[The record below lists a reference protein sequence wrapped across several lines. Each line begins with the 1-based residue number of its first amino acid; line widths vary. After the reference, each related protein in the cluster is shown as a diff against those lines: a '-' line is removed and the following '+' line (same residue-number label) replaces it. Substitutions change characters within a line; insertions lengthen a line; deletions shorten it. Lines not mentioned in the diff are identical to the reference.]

1 MKVRIA
7 TPRRLDGDRARLNST
22 LEPPL
27 SSSQVRKRRGYFLI
41 PANLPVGWI
50 DMKVWFLLCPSRST
64 LEQLENRGSD
74 DTGRSYILTMKFAVA
89 VTHEAPWYVARCLDV
104 DVVSQGETVDEAV
117 ANLEEAL
124 GLYFEG
130 EDLSDSIERPV
141 ITTVL
146 IPA

>member
-1 MKVRIA
+1 MEYSGRFS
-7 TPRRLDGDRARLNST
+7 PRNHGTVDLSAHSEAKYEPKYEPDPMTRAAGTIS
-22 LEPPL
+22 
-27 SSSQVRKRRGYFLI
+27 F
-41 PANLPVGWI
+41 
-50 DMKVWFLLCPSRST
+50 
-64 LEQLENRGSD
+64 
-74 DTGRSYILTMKFAVA
+74 MKFTVA

-130 EDLSDSIERPV
+130 EDLPDSLEPPI

>member
-1 MKVRIA
+1 
-7 TPRRLDGDRARLNST
+7 
-22 LEPPL
+22 
-27 SSSQVRKRRGYFLI
+27 
-41 PANLPVGWI
+41 
-50 DMKVWFLLCPSRST
+50 
-64 LEQLENRGSD
+64 
-74 DTGRSYILTMKFAVA
+74 MKFTVA
-89 VTHEAPWYVARCLDV
+89 VTHEAPRYVARCLEV

-146 IPA
+146 LLA

>member
-1 MKVRIA
+1 M
-7 TPRRLDGDRARLNST
+7 T
-22 LEPPL
+22 
-27 SSSQVRKRRGYFLI
+27 QVAGTI
-41 PANLPVGWI
+41 W
-50 DMKVWFLLCPSRST
+50 
-64 LEQLENRGSD
+64 
-74 DTGRSYILTMKFAVA
+74 TMKFTVA

-104 DVVSQGETVDEAV
+104 DVVSQGETVDDAV

-130 EDLSDSIERPV
+130 EDLPDSLEPPI

>member
-1 MKVRIA
+1 MTQAAHTVRI
-7 TPRRLDGDRARLNST
+7 
-22 LEPPL
+22 
-27 SSSQVRKRRGYFLI
+27 
-41 PANLPVGWI
+41 
-50 DMKVWFLLCPSRST
+50 
-64 LEQLENRGSD
+64 
-74 DTGRSYILTMKFAVA
+74 MKFTVA
-89 VTHEAPWYVARCLDV
+89 VTHEEPWYVARCLDV

-130 EDLSDSIERPV
+130 EGLPDSIEPTI